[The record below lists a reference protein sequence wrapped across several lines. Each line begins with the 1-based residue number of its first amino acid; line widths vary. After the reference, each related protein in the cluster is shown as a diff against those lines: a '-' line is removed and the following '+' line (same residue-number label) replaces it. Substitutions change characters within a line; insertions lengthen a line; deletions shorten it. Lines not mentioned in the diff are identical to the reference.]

1 MSSDEAMA
9 TPPSIPIA
17 TTPPSVCPKCGIK
30 KKSGKPSCCFSGGA
44 WFKNCGDA
52 SDPNF
57 DHTWMEGAR
66 ACEGVSPEAY
76 AMVSTA
82 DENYYYKS
90 VQDYASTAD
99 LSVFV
104 TVLLVA
110 VQMLVCQK

>member
-9 TPPSIPIA
+9 TPPIPIT
-17 TTPPSVCPKCGIK
+17 TTPRSVCPKCGIK

-52 SDPNF
+52 SDPNL
-57 DHTWMEGAR
+57 DHTWMEGIR
-66 ACEGVSPEAY
+66 ACEGVRLEAEAH
-76 AMVSTA
+76 AMIST
-82 DENYYYKS
+82 DEKDYKS
-90 VQDYASTAD
+90 VQNYASTAD